1 MMRSI
6 VLLISLVLPISAW
19 CGQQFWNGIVSVE
32 RSVPDHISLDEFRA
46 VVVKQLQLQAAAEAG
61 AVIIR
66 TEHLSDG
73 EYKEVIEVASA
84 ADVQLSNMKESL
96 DSVDGKL
103 TIRLSADAKVD
114 LTKVSDRVSY
124 LRENKDLRDLLSE
137 MSRHYV
143 SMVTAEQTHAPYSL
157 VWEYQATLSR
167 WFSGGELSALAKHSS
182 AALAQAERDIL
193 QEVIA
198 PLIEDG
204 EISAIV
210 ESVIDRGDRY
220 EVSIR
225 VSFDFDDTSISQA
238 LARYWVIRN
247 RQSVDHPFVLV
258 YGNSPQNAII
268 PQAMAKDLYERL
280 ARKLIVLEV
289 GVGKQKK
296 VIPVA
301 YQGNDF
307 MPGCKVTMPQT
318 QSASY
323 CISKINGETTA
334 GLNTSYFSNPLVL
347 DVPKADIVG
356 RDGIKAITRLL
367 MLDGKKIFP
376 LEPALSLETHH

>member
-1 MMRSI
+1 
-6 VLLISLVLPISAW
+6 
-19 CGQQFWNGIVSVE
+19 
-32 RSVPDHISLDEFRA
+32 
-46 VVVKQLQLQAAAEAG
+46 
-61 AVIIR
+61 
-66 TEHLSDG
+66 
-73 EYKEVIEVASA
+73 IEVASA

-96 DSVDGKL
+96 DSVDGTP

-114 LTKVSDRVSY
+114 LTKVSDRVTY
-124 LRENKDLRDLLSE
+124 LRENKELRNLLSE
-137 MSRHYV
+137 ISRRYI
-143 SMVTAEQTHAPYSL
+143 SLLASEQDNVPYSL

-182 AALAQAERDIL
+182 AALVQAERDVL

-198 PLIEDG
+198 PLIEEG

-225 VSFDFDDTSISQA
+225 VSLDFDDTSISQA
-238 LARYWVIRN
+238 LERYWVTRN
-247 RQSVDHPFVLV
+247 RQSVNHPFILV
-258 YGNSPQNAII
+258 DGSSPHNLII
-268 PQAMAKDLYERL
+268 PQSMTQELYDSL
-280 ARKLIVLEV
+280 SRKLIVLEV

-307 MPGCKVTMPQT
+307 MPGCKVTMPQS

-347 DVPKADIVG
+347 GVPKADIAGQV
-356 RDGIKAITRLL
+356 GIKAVTRLV
-367 MLDGKKIFP
+367 MLDGEKVFP
-376 LEPALSLETHH
+376 LEPALSLESHH